1 MKSTSLGLSAEDW
14 SIYLKTLGK
23 NEFYFKDVHIS
34 SYVLPAVFQLCAAV
48 RGGFFRN
55 EVNIIFTSKLTHSS
69 LQFSFTSVGERLFLP
84 KDVCSTI
91 MGLPAGNY
99 NDLSLK
105 VCLPTK
111 NELLPFLDQNASRA
125 EQLWD
130 LFVSSRARSGEIP
143 LVIAARIFNR
153 PINQLSPK
161 EMNDLL
167 HDSKDGMI
175 GCHWIYATVSQ
186 QN

>member
-1 MKSTSLGLSAEDW
+1 M
-14 SIYLKTLGK
+14 
-23 NEFYFKDVHIS
+23 NELNHNN
-34 SYVLPAVFQLCAAV
+34 V
-48 RGGFFRN
+48 RGLASR
-55 EVNIIFTSKLTHSS
+55 LPSS
-69 LQFSFTSVGERLFLP
+69 VPPIEKESSDI
-84 KDVCSTI
+84 K
-91 MGLPAGNY
+91 
-99 NDLSLK
+99 
-105 VCLPTK
+105 
-111 NELLPFLDQNASRA
+111 NASRA